1 MTKTKLYSHVFM
13 AFGKARE
20 TKEFQREY
28 FKGVAALNILAVNPT
43 RAEQNQILKSETSTE
58 PINYVDTAVVKDAKG
73 GEIEVPRVR
82 ITFITRTDPKIACN
96 NGIET
101 TQFVSIFLTKGYLYS
116 HKDGVD
122 KIQVIDR
129 FGRTAWATAE
139 DLKEHKIPM
148 NTIRK
153 GPDAGKK
160 TPASLDKVYHPAYL
174 GEAELI
180 DHLRKFMNFPRPD
193 VWDNDKRR
201 YVMKTDAAE
210 LKDCESV
217 LEPEDFEKIF
227 KGDVSVIRDAIMG
240 APLNA
245 YKLMFGVRI
254 KNDGTLQQAV
264 YTRLPV
270 NLAVTNYK
278 DFETA
283 LLEDAAANPPRH
295 PDTSYKAGPLEKYSA
310 TPTDYS
316 TVVASSPESLPEDG
330 EVPAEEPPMEDLPAD
345 TSPFPTF

>member
-13 AFGKARE
+13 AFGKSRE

-28 FKGVAALNILAVNPT
+28 IKGVAAVNILAVNPT
-43 RAEQNQILKSETSTE
+43 RAEQNQILKSEGSTDA
-58 PINYVDTAVVKDAKG
+58 INYVDTAKVKDAKG
-73 GEIEVPRVR
+73 NEQEVPRVR
-82 ITFITRTDPKIACN
+82 VTFIVRTDPKIACN
-96 NGIET
+96 SGISS
-101 TQFVSIFLTKGYLYS
+101 TQFVSIFLSKGYLYS
-116 HKDGVD
+116 HKEDGVT

-129 FGRTAWATAE
+129 FGRTAWATSE
-139 DLKEHKIPM
+139 ELKEHKIPM

-160 TPASLDKVYHPAYL
+160 KPANIDKVYHPAYI
-174 GEAELI
+174 GEPELI
-180 DHLRKFMNFPRPD
+180 DHMKKFTNIPRPD
-193 VWDNDKRR
+193 VWDNDKRVW
-201 YVMKTDAAE
+201 VMKTDPAE
-210 LKDCESV
+210 LRDCEAM

-240 APLNA
+240 APMNA

-254 KNDGTLQQAV
+254 KTDGTIQQAV

-278 DFETA
+278 DFEAA

-295 PDTSYKAGPLEKYSA
+295 PDTSYKAGPLEKFVA

-316 TVVASSPESLPEDG
+316 TVAAPETSGASAE

-345 TSPFPTF
+345 TSPFPEF